1 MPLKLIAFSILF
13 LYFACG
19 ALFDPVLG
27 VLGYML
33 HYIVGP
39 DRQWWHAPLNPLGLR
54 YSFTLAAITAIG
66 IVLNRTRLRFGKL
79 LMGQEKLALL
89 MIALIWALTLIGPD
103 TVGRYAIIDHASMKM
118 TKVMIFCLMMT
129 HVVTRSKDL
138 DKVLWLLIVGSLIL
152 GLQAYDMPRSAF
164 TGGRLDA
171 RVGGSD
177 FLDANALACF
187 MVAAII
193 ITGVMFMRSSWR
205 GKLLCTAAGVLSMN
219 TIILCRSRG
228 AVLGLCG
235 AGIAMALMAPK
246 RFRVKLL
253 VGMVVAAAGLLY
265 LSDPQ
270 FLTRMGDIGTHA
282 ESVIEGREATD
293 ASAMSR
299 INLWKGGLRMLK
311 DNPFG
316 VGPGN
321 FNQNIG
327 RYSPDVAGM
336 SPHSTYIQSA
346 ADLGLPGLALFLAI
360 LGNALGTIRKVIREC
375 EQSEQLPENQRLTFQ
390 WTACGLG
397 SVIVGYA
404 TSGITGHFLYFEAF
418 WWYLMLPVCL
428 HRSLE
433 NAIEDLSA
441 SNTPCEAI
449 DMEAVDQT

>member
-1 MPLKLIAFSILF
+1 MPLKLIGFSILF

-39 DRQWWHAPLNPLGLR
+39 ERQWWHAQLNPLGLR

-89 MIALIWALTLIGPD
+89 MIALIWALTLIGPE
-103 TVGRYAIIDHASMKM
+103 TVGRYTVTDHASIKM

-138 DKVLWLLIVGSLIL
+138 DKVFWLLVVGSLIL
-152 GLQAYDMPRSAF
+152 GLQAYDMPRRAF
-164 TGGRLDA
+164 TGGRLDG

-177 FLDANALACF
+177 FLDANALAAF
-187 MVAAII
+187 MVAATV
-193 ITGVMFMRSSWR
+193 ITGVMFMRSSWP
-205 GKLLCTAAGVLSMN
+205 GKLLCAAAGALSVN

-228 AVLGLCG
+228 AVLALCG
-235 AGIAMALMAPK
+235 AGIAIVLTAPK
-246 RFRVKLL
+246 RFRIKLM

-282 ESVIEGREATD
+282 ESVIEGSETTD
-293 ASAMSR
+293 ASVMSR
-299 INLWKGGLRMLK
+299 IEIWRGGLKMLSH
-311 DNPFG
+311 NPFG

-321 FNQNIG
+321 FNQNIA
-327 RYSPDVAGM
+327 RYSDITTSM

-346 ADLGLPGLALFLAI
+346 CELGLPGLALFLAI
-360 LGNALGTIRKVIREC
+360 LGNALWTIRRVIREC
-375 EQSEQLPENQRLTFQ
+375 EELEQLPENQRSTFQ
-390 WTACGLG
+390 WTACSLG
-397 SVIVGYA
+397 AVIVGWA
-404 TSGITGHFLYFEAF
+404 TYGLTGHLMYIEAF

-428 HRSLE
+428 QRAFE
-433 NAIEDLSA
+433 NAREDVLA
-441 SNTPCEAI
+441 EATPSQDE
-449 DMEAVDQT
+449 

>member
-13 LYFACG
+13 LFFAGG

-39 DRQWWHAPLNPLGLR
+39 ERQWWHAQLNPLGLR

-66 IVLNRTRLRFGKL
+66 IVLNRARLRFGKL
-79 LMGQEKLALL
+79 LIGQEKLLLL
-89 MIALIWALTLIGPD
+89 MIALIWALTLIGPE
-103 TVGRYAIIDHASMKM
+103 TVGRYTVTDHASMKM

-129 HVVTRSKDL
+129 HVVTQSKDL
-138 DKVLWLLIVGSLIL
+138 DKVFWLLVVGSLIL
-152 GLQAYDMPRSAF
+152 GLQAYDMPRRAF
-164 TGGRLDA
+164 SGGRLDG

-177 FLDANALACF
+177 FLDANALAAF
-187 MVAAII
+187 MVAATV
-193 ITGVMFMRSSWR
+193 ITGVMFMRSAWP
-205 GKLLCTAAGVLSMN
+205 GKLLCMTAGVFSVN
-219 TIILCRSRG
+219 TIVLCRSRG
-228 AVLGLCG
+228 AVLALCG
-235 AGIAMALMAPK
+235 AGIAIALTAPK

-282 ESVIEGREATD
+282 ESVIEGRETTD
-293 ASAMSR
+293 ASTMSR
-299 INLWKGGLRMLK
+299 IAIWKGGLKMLSH
-311 DNPFG
+311 NPFG

-327 RYSPDVAGM
+327 RYSPDVANM

-346 ADLGLPGLALFLAI
+346 TELGLPGLALFLVI
-360 LGNALGTIRKVIREC
+360 LGNALWTVRKVIREC
-375 EQSEQLPENQRLTFQ
+375 EQSEQLPDNQRSAFQ
-390 WTACGLG
+390 WTACSLGAVVVGWATYGL
-397 SVIVGYA
+397 
-404 TSGITGHFLYFEAF
+404 TGHLMYVESF

-428 HRSLE
+428 QRAFE
-433 NAIEDLSA
+433 NAREDVLA
-441 SNTPCEAI
+441 EA
-449 DMEAVDQT
+449 DPSQDE

>member
-13 LYFACG
+13 LFFAGG

-33 HYIVGP
+33 HYIIGP
-39 DRQWWHAPLNPLGLR
+39 ERQWWHAQLNPLGLR
-54 YSFTLAAITAIG
+54 YSFTLAAMTAIG

-79 LMGQEKLALL
+79 LIGQEKLLLL

-103 TVGRYAIIDHASMKM
+103 TVGRYTVTDHASIKM

-138 DKVLWLLIVGSLIL
+138 DKVFWLLVVGSLIL

-164 TGGRLDA
+164 TGGRLDG

-177 FLDANALACF
+177 FLDANALAAF
-187 MVAAII
+187 MVAATV
-193 ITGVMFMRSSWR
+193 ITGVMFMRSSWP
-205 GKLLCTAAGVLSMN
+205 GKLLCAAAGVLSVN

-228 AVLGLCG
+228 AVLALCG
-235 AGIAMALMAPK
+235 AGIAIVLTAPK
-246 RFRVKLL
+246 RFRIKLM

-282 ESVIEGREATD
+282 ESVIEGSETTD
-293 ASAMSR
+293 ASVMSR
-299 INLWKGGLRMLK
+299 IEIWRGGLKMLSH
-311 DNPFG
+311 NPFG

-321 FNQNIG
+321 FNQNIA
-327 RYSPDVAGM
+327 RYSDITTSM

-346 ADLGLPGLALFLAI
+346 CELGLPGLALFLAI
-360 LGNALGTIRKVIREC
+360 LGNALWTIRRVIREC
-375 EQSEQLPENQRLTFQ
+375 EELEQLPENQRSTFQ
-390 WTACGLG
+390 WTACSLG
-397 SVIVGYA
+397 AVIVGWA
-404 TSGITGHFLYFEAF
+404 TYGLTGHLMYIEAF

-428 HRSLE
+428 QRAFE
-433 NAIEDLSA
+433 NAREDVLA
-441 SNTPCEAI
+441 EATPSQDE
-449 DMEAVDQT
+449 

>member
-1 MPLKLIAFSILF
+1 MPLKLIGFSILF

-39 DRQWWHAPLNPLGLR
+39 ERQWWHAQLNPLGLR

-79 LMGQEKLALL
+79 LIGQEKLLLL

-103 TVGRYAIIDHASMKM
+103 TVGRYTVTDHASMKM

-138 DKVLWLLIVGSLIL
+138 DKVFWLLVVGSLIL

-164 TGGRLDA
+164 TGGRLDG
-171 RVGGSD
+171 RVGGAD
-177 FLDANALACF
+177 FLDANALAAF
-187 MVAAII
+187 MVAATI
-193 ITGVMFMRSSWR
+193 ITGVMFMRSSWP
-205 GKLLCTAAGVLSMN
+205 GKLLCMTAGVFSVN
-219 TIILCRSRG
+219 TIVLCRSRG
-228 AVLGLCG
+228 AVLALCG
-235 AGIAMALMAPK
+235 AGIAIVLTAPK
-246 RFRVKLL
+246 RFRIKLM
-253 VGMVVAAAGLLY
+253 VGIVVAAAGLLY

-270 FLTRMGDIGTHA
+270 FLTRMGGIATHTDA
-282 ESVIEGREATD
+282 IVEGREATD
-293 ASAMSR
+293 SSVSGR
-299 INLWKGGLRMLK
+299 IKLWKGGLKMLSH
-311 DNPFG
+311 NPFG

-321 FNQNIG
+321 FNQNIA
-327 RYSPDVAGM
+327 RYSDITTRM

-346 ADLGLPGLALFLAI
+346 CELGLPGLALFLAI
-360 LGNALGTIRKVIREC
+360 LGNALWTVRKVILEC

-390 WTACGLG
+390 WTACSLGAVVVGWATFGL
-397 SVIVGYA
+397 
-404 TSGITGHFLYFEAF
+404 TGHLMYSEAF

-428 HRSLE
+428 QRAFE
-433 NAIEDLSA
+433 NARDDVLAEA
-441 SNTPCEAI
+441 TPSQDE
-449 DMEAVDQT
+449 

>member
-1 MPLKLIAFSILF
+1 MPLKLIGFSILF
-13 LYFACG
+13 LYFAGG
-19 ALFDPVLG
+19 AIVDPVLG

-54 YSFTLAAITAIG
+54 YSFILAAITAIG

-79 LMGQEKLALL
+79 LVGQEKLALL
-89 MIALIWALTLIGPD
+89 MIALIWALTLIGPE
-103 TVGRYAIIDHASMKM
+103 TVGRYTIADHASIKM

-138 DKVLWLLIVGSLIL
+138 DKVLWVLVVGSLIL
-152 GLQAYDMPRSAF
+152 GLQAYDLPRRAF
-164 TGGRLDA
+164 IGGRLDG

-177 FLDANALACF
+177 FLDSNALAIF
-187 MVAAII
+187 MVAATI
-193 ITGVMFMRSSWR
+193 ITGVMFMRSSWP
-205 GKLLCTAAGVLSMN
+205 GKLLCMAAGVFSVN
-219 TIILCRSRG
+219 TIVLCRSRG
-228 AVLGLCG
+228 AFVALCG
-235 AGIAMALMAPK
+235 AGIAISLSAPK

-253 VGMVVAAAGLLY
+253 VGMVVAAVGLLY

-270 FLTRMGDIGTHA
+270 FLTRMGNIGTHA
-282 ESVIEGREATD
+282 ESVREGREVTD
-293 ASAMSR
+293 ASAMAR
-299 INLWKGGLRMLK
+299 IEIWKGGLRMLK

-327 RYSPDVAGM
+327 RYSPDFAGF

-346 ADLGLPGLALFLAI
+346 AELGLPGLALFLAI
-360 LGNALGTIRKVIREC
+360 LGNALWTVRKVIREC
-375 EQSEQLPENQRLTFQ
+375 EQLPENQRSTLQ
-390 WTACGLG
+390 WTAFSLGAVVVGWATFGL
-397 SVIVGYA
+397 
-404 TSGITGHFLYFEAF
+404 TGHLMYVEAF

-441 SNTPCEAI
+441 SNTPREAI
-449 DMEAVDQT
+449 DDMEAVDQT

>member
-1 MPLKLIAFSILF
+1 MPLKLIGFSILF

-39 DRQWWHAPLNPLGLR
+39 EQQWWHAKLNPLGLR
-54 YSFTLAAITAIG
+54 YSLTLAALTAIG

-79 LMGQEKLALL
+79 LVRQEKLLML
-89 MIALIWALTLIGPD
+89 MIALIWALTLIGPE
-103 TVGRYAIIDHASMKM
+103 TVGRYTVTDHVSMKM

-138 DKVLWLLIVGSLIL
+138 DKVFWLLVMGSLIL
-152 GLQAYDMPRSAF
+152 GLQAYDMPRRAF
-164 TGGRLDA
+164 TGGRLDG

-177 FLDANALACF
+177 FLNSNDLASF

-205 GKLLCTAAGVLSMN
+205 GKLLCAAAGVLSVN

-235 AGIAMALMAPK
+235 AGIAIVLMAPK
-246 RFRVKLL
+246 RFRIKLL
-253 VGMVVAAAGLLY
+253 VGMVVAAAGMLY
-265 LSDPQ
+265 LSDPL
-270 FLTRMGDIGTHA
+270 FLTRMVDIGTHA

-299 INLWKGGLRMLK
+299 IKVWRGGLKMLR
-311 DNPFG
+311 DNPLG
-316 VGPGN
+316 IGPGN

-327 RYSPDVAGM
+327 RYSPDFPGM

-346 ADLGLPGLALFLAI
+346 AELGLPGLALFLAI
-360 LGNALGTIRKVIREC
+360 LGNALWTVRKVIREC
-375 EQSEQLPENQRLTFQ
+375 EQSEQLSENQRLTFQ

-404 TSGITGHFLYFEAF
+404 TSGITGHFLYFEGV
-418 WWYLMLPVCL
+418 WWFLMLTVCL
-428 HRSLE
+428 QRAFE
-433 NAIEDLSA
+433 NAQEDVLESDETGKSVA
-441 SNTPCEAI
+441 
-449 DMEAVDQT
+449 DD